1 MPIRGFASTEGR
13 DHQSAAVPLRALGLS
28 LLALGAPVLGSI
40 FAPDWMSQESG
51 VLLWLSALIPPFL
64 LTYYRGWMGA
74 SAALAAGMAALTLG
88 NVAAVGLGLAV
99 PEFRVL
105 FWMVTTSIAICIGIG
120 LLAELMRR
128 QLAAAEAMA
137 LTDVLTQMPNR
148 RHAAIFLDA
157 AFASAVRGDPVSIV
171 MTDLDR
177 FKEVNDRHG
186 HRAGDE
192 VLRAF
197 ADALQTVTRR
207 MDLSARWGGE
217 EFLSVLHHCTGEG
230 AEIFLG
236 RLRKEFETHR
246 FPWGRVT
253 FSAGIAQYAPGMQ
266 SAEAMLEAADEA
278 LYAAKGAGR
287 DCHRIAEPPPV
298 VTEFASMGG
307 SSSMG
312 APAPTVIVEAE
323 AERVRGVMFE
333 GDEPGSELLVERG
346 LALPRGDEHL
356 LVVDDDRDSRRAL
369 GKLLRRL
376 GYRVVEAPDGESAL
390 ASARSMDRVDL
401 LLTDLVMPGISGFSL
416 TKRFQEERGPS
427 RVLYIS
433 GRVQEEVGW
442 AAAPGAVQRYLH
454 KPVEAGELA
463 DAVRAI
469 LDVPIPRPAKIRK
482 GEDVPPAS
490 ASSAPVQPSP
500 SSEQP

>member
-1 MPIRGFASTEGR
+1 MPILGFASTAGGAH
-13 DHQSAAVPLRALGLS
+13 DASPVPLRALGLS
-28 LLALGAPVLGSI
+28 LLALAAPILGSV

-74 SAALAAGMAALTLG
+74 SAALAAGMAALALG
-88 NVAAVGLGLAV
+88 NVAAVALGLAI

-105 FWMVTTSIAICIGIG
+105 FWMVTTYVAVCIGIG
-120 LLAELMRR
+120 LLAELLRR
-128 QLAAAEAMA
+128 EVAAAEAMA

-157 AFASAVRGDPVSIV
+157 AFASAVRGDPVSVV
-171 MTDLDR
+171 MVDLDR

-186 HRAGDE
+186 HRAGDD

-197 ADALQTVTRR
+197 ADALQVVTRR

-217 EFLSVLHHCTGEG
+217 EFLSILHHCTGEG

-236 RLRKEFETHR
+236 RLRKEFETNR

-253 FSAGIAQYAPGMQ
+253 FSAGIAQYAPGMK
-266 SAEAMLEAADEA
+266 SAEAMLGAADEA

-287 DCHRIAEPPPV
+287 DCHRIAAAPPV
-298 VTEFASMGG
+298 VSEIVPA
-307 SSSMG
+307 G
-312 APAPTVIVEAE
+312 APDPVVIVEGE
-323 AERVRGVMFE
+323 TERVRGVLFE
-333 GDEPGSELLVERG
+333 GDEAAGVLLVDRG
-346 LALPRGDEHL
+346 VPLPRGDEHL

-390 ASARSMDRVDL
+390 ASARSLERVDL
-401 LLTDLVMPGISGFSL
+401 LVTDLVMPGISGFSL
-416 TKRFQEERGPS
+416 TKRLQEERGPS

-433 GRVQEEVGW
+433 GRVQEEVEW
-442 AAAPGAVQRYLH
+442 ASAPGAVQRYLH
-454 KPVEAGELA
+454 KPVGSAELA
-463 DAVRAI
+463 EAVRDI
-469 LDVPIPRPAKIRK
+469 LDAPIPRPVRSRG
-482 GEDVPPAS
+482 GESHPGPS
-490 ASSAPVQPSP
+490 ASSLSTQPSP
-500 SSEQP
+500 PTELP

>member
-1 MPIRGFASTEGR
+1 VPIRGFASKPGGTQEA
-13 DHQSAAVPLRALGLS
+13 SPVPLRALGLS
-28 LLALGAPVLGSI
+28 LLALAAPILGSV

-74 SAALAAGMAALTLG
+74 SAALAAGMAALALG
-88 NVAAVGLGLAV
+88 NVAAVGLGLPI

-105 FWMVTTSIAICIGIG
+105 FWMVATYIAVCIGIG
-120 LLAELMRR
+120 LLAELLRR
-128 QLAAAEAMA
+128 ELAAAEAMA

-148 RHAAIFLDA
+148 RHAAIFLNA
-157 AFASAVRGDPVSIV
+157 AFASAVRGDPVSVV
-171 MTDLDR
+171 MVDLDR

-197 ADALQTVTRR
+197 ADALQTVTRQ
-207 MDLSARWGGE
+207 MDLSSRWGGE
-217 EFLSVLHHCTGEG
+217 EFLSILHHCTGEG

-236 RLRKEFETHR
+236 RLRKEFETRR

-253 FSAGIAQYAPGMQ
+253 FSAGIAQYAPGMK
-266 SAEAMLEAADEA
+266 SAEAMLEAADTA

-298 VTEFASMGG
+298 VSEFAPVGT
-307 SSSMG
+307 
-312 APAPTVIVEAE
+312 PTPRIIVEAE
-323 AERVRGVMFE
+323 TERVRGALFE
-333 GDEPGSELLVERG
+333 GDEAGAELLVDRG
-346 LALPRGDEHL
+346 LPLPRGNEQL

-390 ASARSMDRVDL
+390 ASARSLEQVDL

-416 TKRFQEERGPS
+416 AKRFQEERGPS

-433 GRVQEEVGW
+433 GRVQEEVEW

-454 KPVEAGELA
+454 KPVGAAELA
-463 DAVRAI
+463 DTVREI
-469 LDVPIPRPAKIRK
+469 LDAPIPRPLRSRG
-482 GEDVPPAS
+482 GESLPGSS
-490 ASSAPVQPSP
+490 ASSLSAQPSP
-500 SSEQP
+500 PTE